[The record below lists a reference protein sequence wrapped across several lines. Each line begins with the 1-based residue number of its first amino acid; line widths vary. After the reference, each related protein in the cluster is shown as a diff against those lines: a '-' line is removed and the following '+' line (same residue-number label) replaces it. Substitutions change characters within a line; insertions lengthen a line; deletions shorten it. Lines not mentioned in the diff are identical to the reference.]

1 MDGRATGSRTIS
13 LCPPNRMGGGGGGLP
28 SSPRLLHHASHDTR
42 GGSAQRWVK
51 RQRGRE
57 RGGSAGQREFFDR
70 QTESG
75 GVGRDRGRKSEGN
88 TGPDAFLI
96 DGPKNLCEGRL
107 LCFDVALIGRRGSK
121 PNPDWEGGRWEAAD
135 APGIH
140 HGGGAAAGRAVDLR
154 GPTGDPENELTISIT
169 HKGRDG
175 ETLLE
180 ILFRGGKE
188 EPTKRD
194 LAPARLEKQRM
205 MLFCGCGWM

>member
-1 MDGRATGSRTIS
+1 MFFWDAPSVVKKKSVTILREGGRVDGRATGSRTIS

-28 SSPRLLHHASHDTR
+28 SAPRLLHHASHDTR

-121 PNPDWEGGRWEAAD
+121 PNPDWEGGRREAAGE
-135 APGIH
+135 PRIH
-140 HGGGAAAGRAVDLR
+140 HGGGGGRQSGRLTRPHRRSRKRADHKHNSQWERRRDAARNIIQGR
-154 GPTGDPENELTISIT
+154 
-169 HKGRDG
+169 KGGTD
-175 ETLLE
+175 
-180 ILFRGGKE
+180 
-188 EPTKRD
+188 
-194 LAPARLEKQRM
+194 
-205 MLFCGCGWM
+205 